1 MGVLSIRMPD
11 IGEGIAEAE
20 LVEWMVAPGDTIAE
34 DAPMAAV
41 MTDKATVEI
50 PAPASGKVLWLGGA
64 VGETLAVGSDLIH
77 LEVDGPGNMVEGAPP
92 PAPTPA
98 PEPTPIGGA
107 APAPFLKVAT
117 PRPTGPLLPRPEG
130 EKPLA
135 PPSVRARARELGLDL
150 RRVRGTGP
158 AGRITHDDLE
168 AALAAGS
175 EAPGTSAPTGRVR
188 REDVEDIPVV
198 GLRRKIADR
207 MVEAKRRIPHFTIV
221 EEVDVTAL
229 EDLRAAL
236 NAEGGEGAVKLT
248 VLPLLGR
255 ALVRTLADFPGLN
268 AHYDDQAGV
277 VRRFGAVH
285 LGIATQTPGGLMV
298 PVIAHAESLGVRGM
312 AAELARVAR
321 AAREGAARREALS
334 GSTITISSLG
344 PLGAIAT
351 TPIINRPEVAIVGVN
366 RMAMRPHWNGTAF
379 VPRKMMNLSCGFDHR
394 VVDGWDAALFVQ
406 RLKHLLE
413 NPALIFV
420 EQD

>member
-1 MGVLSIRMPD
+1 MPD

-77 LEVDGPGNMVEGAPP
+77 LEVDGPGTMVEGAPP
-92 PAPTPA
+92 PTPPPTPEPA
-98 PEPTPIGGA
+98 PEAIPTLSPS
-107 APAPFLKVAT
+107 PPKVGP

-158 AGRITHDDLE
+158 AGRVTHDDLE

-175 EAPGTSAPTGRVR
+175 EAPGTSASPGRVR

-236 NAEGGEGAVKLT
+236 NAEGGEGTVKLT

-277 VRRFGAVH
+277 VRRHGAVH
-285 LGIATQTPGGLMV
+285 LGIATQTSGGLMV

-312 AAELARVAR
+312 AAELARVAQ
-321 AAREGAARREALS
+321 AAREGTARREALS